1 MSVPDSFMQLIQV
14 TQTHLDASVVGF
26 IEYCPVAL
34 AIKAT
39 GASAVIVGREIIT
52 IGAVVYR
59 ITSELKSWMD
69 RYDKGEAVAPIC
81 VLLSGNNM
89 AVLVHVSKGNRPITG
104 NC

>member
-1 MSVPDSFMQLIQV
+1 MSVPDLFMRLIPVKQR
-14 TQTHLDASVVGF
+14 HLDASVVGF
-26 IEYCPVAL
+26 IEHCPVAL
-34 AIKAT
+34 AIKET

-59 ITSELKSWMD
+59 ITSDLKNWME
-69 RYDKGEAVAPIC
+69 RYDNGEVVAPIC

-89 AVLVHVSKGNRPITG
+89 AALVHVSKGNRPITG